1 MELTRGFKD
10 KLEKYVNINQSFSVE
25 MKIKGSAE
33 YDFCCFGVDSAGKLS
48 DDRYMIFYNQTV
60 SPGREITMQN
70 IAEGVQYSL
79 NLSALP
85 LSVQR
90 IVFTASID
98 GAETMSQIDNFS
110 LTLQQAGGTALGMQL
125 TGQNF
130 ADEKAIIAIEL
141 YRKDGWKLGCVA
153 SGFNG
158 GIAALLRY
166 FGGEEA
172 QEVAPAA
179 PSPVAPPPAAAQR
192 VSLEKRLE
200 REAPHLVSLAKPLKV
215 ELKKKNLEE
224 LVARVG
230 LVIDISGS
238 MTGRFKN
245 GTVQEIV
252 NKTLPLA
259 VQFDDDGELDFW
271 YYGTRARRMET
282 VNLQNYMNAVPQ
294 DWKGLMRDL
303 GGSNNEPEVLRMV
316 LEEYRFSKLPVYVLF
331 ITDGGVSKTAEIKK
345 ILKEASTAPI
355 FWQFLGVGGSGYGI
369 LEKLDTMKGR
379 YVDNAG
385 FFALDDFRQISNE
398 VLYDR
403 LLFEFPKW
411 LQAIRSKGML

>member
-172 QEVAPAA
+172 QEAAPAA
-179 PSPVAPPPAAAQR
+179 PSTVAPPPAAAQR

-238 MTGRFKN
+238 MMGTFKN

-252 NKTLPLA
+252 NKTH
-259 VQFDDDGELDFW
+259 
-271 YYGTRARRMET
+271 
-282 VNLQNYMNAVPQ
+282 
-294 DWKGLMRDL
+294 
-303 GGSNNEPEVLRMV
+303 
-316 LEEYRFSKLPVYVLF
+316 
-331 ITDGGVSKTAEIKK
+331 
-345 ILKEASTAPI
+345 
-355 FWQFLGVGGSGYGI
+355 
-369 LEKLDTMKGR
+369 
-379 YVDNAG
+379 
-385 FFALDDFRQISNE
+385 
-398 VLYDR
+398 
-403 LLFEFPKW
+403 
-411 LQAIRSKGML
+411 